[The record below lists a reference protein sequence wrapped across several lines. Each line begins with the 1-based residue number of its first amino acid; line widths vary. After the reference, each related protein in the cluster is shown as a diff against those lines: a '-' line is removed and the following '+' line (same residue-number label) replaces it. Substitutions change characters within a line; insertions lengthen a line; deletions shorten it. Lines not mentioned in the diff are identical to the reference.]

1 MVLKLVNEKLNECKL
16 KFTELTFFLPNYIKM
31 DLHTRFTIA
40 ELIDENGKLDD
51 MKVIIDYDLEPGI
64 VCVGMGQGP
73 TTSTIKI
80 F

>member
-1 MVLKLVNEKLNECKL
+1 
-16 KFTELTFFLPNYIKM
+16 M

-64 VCVGMGQGP
+64 VCIGMGQGP